1 MSNKKIMYKIY
12 YGTSN
17 NSKIKFMKNL
27 IKDLQIDIIGINEL
41 GDIDHNINEN
51 GIEPLE
57 NAKIKAWHYYRQIN
71 KPVFSADSGL
81 FFENVE
87 YKDQPGTN
95 IRRIGGKRLTDE
107 EMIEY
112 YSKLAEK
119 YGGNLIGYYK
129 NGICVIINETTIIE
143 NDGIYSE
150 KFIITKEQH
159 QKIKEGFPLDSLS
172 IEIKSGKYYYDLNNI
187 KYNNESLN
195 GYINIFKE
203 VIKKIKVEWTY
214 GGFSEIWYTLLYR
227 EK

>member
-1 MSNKKIMYKIY
+1 MYKIY
-12 YGTSN
+12 YGTGN
-17 NSKIKFMKNL
+17 NSKINFMKN
-27 IKDLQIDIIGINEL
+27 ITKDLQIDIIGINEI
-41 GDIDHNINEN
+41 GNIDHNINEN

-95 IRRIGGKRLTDE
+95 IRRIGGKRLTDD

-129 NGICVIINETTIIE
+129 NGICVIINGITIIE

-150 KFIITKEQH
+150 KFIITKEPH
-159 QKIKEGFPLDSLS
+159 QKIKKGFPLDSLS
-172 IEIKSGKYYYDLNNI
+172 IEIKSGKYYYDINRIWDN
-187 KYNNESLN
+187 KYLEEEYGKIFNEIVEK
-195 GYINIFKE
+195 INSIRIQVNMIDSTAWKA
-203 VIKKIKVEWTY
+203 
-214 GGFSEIWYTLLYR
+214 
-227 EK
+227 